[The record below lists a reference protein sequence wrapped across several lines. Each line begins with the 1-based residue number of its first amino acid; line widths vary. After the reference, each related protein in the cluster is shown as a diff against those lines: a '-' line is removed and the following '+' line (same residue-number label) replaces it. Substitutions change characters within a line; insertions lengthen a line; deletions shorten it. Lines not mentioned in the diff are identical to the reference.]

1 MVCPNCKK
9 EHLPNTRFC
18 SECGYPL
25 LETAAKTVAPLPLK
39 PKKKSNRN
47 LWILLVIVVVLG
59 ALLIGGLL
67 MYKANQRASKASQ
80 AEVNATDT
88 EVTETPSPTAIP
100 TPTETPPPTPTPS
113 PTPGIS
119 DKVQA
124 KTVADNYLRE
134 LCSFH
139 FKKASLYTTDPTVSM
154 KNVPYDSPD
163 DAVSKMTRNMPA
175 EFRKYDKEV
184 NDYIKAFFR
193 AMNKKT
199 KYRILDVQPKENGF
213 MVIAEVTTVD
223 PGSANISKIM
233 ADMMSSADVDTM
245 AEEMLLDGTL
255 NEQMTAEEMTD
266 IMIPA
271 LIQKMIRS
279 IDDLNFQTITVT
291 REFLVVKVGN
301 DWLLDS
307 SSIG

>member
-18 SECGYPL
+18 SGCGYPL
-25 LETAAKTVAPLPLK
+25 SGASAGIVAPIPPK
-39 PKKKSNRN
+39 RKKKNRG
-47 LWILLVIVVVLG
+47 LWILLVAVIVLG

-67 MYKANQRASKASQ
+67 IYKANQRANKASQ
-80 AEVNATDT
+80 AEVNVTRTEDTAT
-88 EVTETPSPTAIP
+88 PFPTATP
-100 TPTETPPPTPTPS
+100 TPAETPPPTPS

-124 KTVADNYLRE
+124 KTVTDNYLRE
-134 LCSFH
+134 LCSFN
-139 FKKASLYTTDPTVSM
+139 FKQASLYTTDPTVLM
-154 KNVPYDSPD
+154 KNAPYDSPD
-163 DAVSKMTRNMPA
+163 DAVSKMTQNMPA

-184 NDYIKAFFR
+184 NDYVTAFFH
-193 AMNKKT
+193 AMKRRT

-245 AEEMLLDGTL
+245 AEELFLNGTL

-271 LIQKMIRS
+271 MIQKMIRS
-279 IDDLNFQTITVT
+279 IDDLNFQTVTVT
-291 REFLVVKVGN
+291 REFIVMKVGN

-307 SSIG
+307 SKIG